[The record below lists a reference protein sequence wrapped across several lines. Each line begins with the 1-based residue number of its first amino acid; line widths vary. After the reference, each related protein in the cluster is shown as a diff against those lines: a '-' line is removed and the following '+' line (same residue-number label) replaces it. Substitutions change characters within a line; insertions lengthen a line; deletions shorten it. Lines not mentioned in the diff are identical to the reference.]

1 MSNKRM
7 LTSFVCFAFSP
18 VVVNI
23 FLGSI
28 LPVFHLEVSAVYVMI
43 VYLLALAFVMAFEL
57 YLACSQDKSDEDYWV
72 LARPHDDEV
81 EVAPVRVSQAQSN
94 LRKVGD

>member
-1 MSNKRM
+1 M
-7 LTSFVCFAFSP
+7 
-18 VVVNI
+18 VNI

-28 LPVFHLEVSAVYVMI
+28 LPAFHLEVSGVYVMI

-57 YLACSQDKSDEDYWV
+57 YLACSQDKSDEDHRV

-81 EVAPVRVSQAQSN
+81 EVAPVLLSRAHSN
-94 LRKVGD
+94 LTKVGD